1 MGSDLEQ
8 SFDGGG
14 ASGAARIGEYIDLIR
29 RRWKSVLLI
38 TLLGTAT
45 SVVYVLVAPQLYV
58 SSGTLMPPDK
68 GDQGGMNFT
77 SLIQGGGLDLAN
89 LGGGGSG
96 KVFAEMLRS
105 RTLAD
110 SLITRLD
117 LKERLELPP
126 DHGMAVQAVQ
136 SKIGVDLRQ
145 SGVIEVAIGL
155 ETSSLP
161 SREEI
166 DEMRLL
172 CAEMANES
180 MILLDVLN
188 RAKMKTSASSSR
200 EFLGR
205 MVKVKREELEVALE
219 RLATFQKA
227 NKALSLDSQLEAS
240 VGALAAVQA
249 QIQALEIQLA
259 GMRRELSPDALMVER
274 VESQIAELRRQQS
287 KMTARDVL
295 GMDLQDAPDISKE
308 YAKLR
313 LDVEVSTQVYTFL
326 ESQYHSEQV
335 AEQRDLPTV
344 SVLDEAQV
352 PLLRAAPRRTF
363 TVVAATLISAFIA
376 LFLVL
381 VIELYGKEV
390 RAYRAGLA
398 TESAP
403 RRLPA
408 EKQGAG
414 EQAEL

>member
-1 MGSDLEQ
+1 MSSDLERPYEAE
-8 SFDGGG
+8 G
-14 ASGAARIGEYIDLIR
+14 ANGAARIGEYIDLVK
-29 RRWKSVLLI
+29 RRWKSVVAI
-38 TLLGTAT
+38 TLLGAVA

-68 GDQGGMNFT
+68 GEQGGMNFT

-110 SLITRLD
+110 SLIARLD
-117 LKERLELPP
+117 LEDRLDLPP
-126 DHGMAVQAVQ
+126 DRGMAIQVVQ

-145 SGVIEVAIGL
+145 SGVIEVAVSL

-161 SREEI
+161 SQDEI
-166 DEMRLL
+166 DRMRVLT
-172 CAEMANES
+172 AEMTNEI
-180 MILLDVLN
+180 MLLLDVLN
-188 RAKMKTSASSSR
+188 REKMKTSASSSR

-205 MVKVKREELEVALE
+205 MVKVKRDELEGALE

-227 NKALSLDSQLEAS
+227 NRALSLDSQLEAS

-274 VESQIAELRRQQS
+274 LESQIAELRRQQS
-287 KMTARDVL
+287 KMTSRDVL

-344 SVLDEAQV
+344 SVLDEAQI

-363 TVVAATLISAFIA
+363 TVIAVTLLSGFIA
-376 LFLVL
+376 LFLALVL
-381 VIELYGKEV
+381 ELYGKEV
-390 RAYRAGLA
+390 RGYR
-398 TESAP
+398 ESLENQSSTP
-403 RRLPA
+403 RLPVRR
-408 EKQGAG
+408 EGPD
-414 EQAEL
+414 EQVEL